1 MTSLQELYTRFLG
14 ESVWEDFF
22 GPGGQ
27 QDGMQHLD
35 CLFYP
40 QKHGPA
46 WRTTACGGGRPDSAA
61 ACLFDAI
68 VRDAQGNLTLD
79 PLRCADCESCRRACE
94 EGSLLESRD
103 ILPALD
109 AVKRAEGLVYVLIAP
124 AFLGQF
130 SPQVTPG
137 RLRTAF
143 KALGFDGMIEVA
155 LFADVLTLKEAL
167 EFEKNIV
174 DERDFQLAS
183 CCCPMW
189 IGMISKAYHELLP
202 HVPGSVSPM
211 IAAGRMVKRIHPD
224 ALTVFVGPCVAKK
237 AEAKQPDV
245 QGAVDYVLT
254 FREVRDIFKAAG
266 IRPEQMEESEKD
278 HSSRAGRIYA
288 CAGGVSE
295 AVKATVERLNPQR
308 KIAIKTRRADGVPA
322 CREMIEALRRGERDA
337 NFFEGM
343 GCVGGCVGGPMA
355 IIDAAGAAANVA
367 HYGED
372 AAYRTPLDNPYVF
385 ALLRR
390 LGIHTVEQL
399 LEEEDIFGRI
409 FA

>member
-94 EGSLLESRD
+94 EGGLLESRD

-130 SPQVTPG
+130 DALVSNPPYIT
-137 RLRTAF
+137 
-143 KALGFDGMIEVA
+143 KAEMPELEPSVRDFEPHLALDGGEDGMDFYRAIVRNYGGLVKPGGA
-155 LFADVLTLKEAL
+155 LCF
-167 EFEKNIV
+167 EF
-174 DERDFQLAS
+174 
-183 CCCPMW
+183 
-189 IGMISKAYHELLP
+189 
-202 HVPGSVSPM
+202 
-211 IAAGRMVKRIHPD
+211 
-224 ALTVFVGPCVAKK
+224 
-237 AEAKQPDV
+237 
-245 QGAVDYVLT
+245 
-254 FREVRDIFKAAG
+254 
-266 IRPEQMEESEKD
+266 
-278 HSSRAGRIYA
+278 
-288 CAGGVSE
+288 
-295 AVKATVERLNPQR
+295 
-308 KIAIKTRRADGVPA
+308 
-322 CREMIEALRRGERDA
+322 
-337 NFFEGM
+337 GM
-343 GCVGGCVGGPMA
+343 GQEDAVCAILREGGFAEPELRKDYRGVVRA
-355 IIDAAGAAANVA
+355 VAANK
-367 HYGED
+367 
-372 AAYRTPLDNPYVF
+372 
-385 ALLRR
+385 
-390 LGIHTVEQL
+390 
-399 LEEEDIFGRI
+399 
-409 FA
+409 